1 MRAIAGSIENLSQN
15 GNTLRTPTLVEKMM
29 IYCGFGVYGFG
40 DNTISKIGNVLHNLT
55 SLSRV
60 TEVFLMVFFFD
71 IQIYNIQRKGG
82 NDANTPRVLGNV
94 FAKFET

>member
-1 MRAIAGSIENLSQN
+1 MRGIAGSIENLSQN

-29 IYCGFGVYGFG
+29 INCGFGVYGFG

-60 TEVFLMVFFFD
+60 TEVFSMVFFLIFKFTTSNVKVGTM
-71 IQIYNIQRKGG
+71 QIL
-82 NDANTPRVLGNV
+82 LGS
-94 FAKFET
+94 